1 MVCKPTV
8 ASTQTKVMK
17 VTKKIAKGAIEK
29 KKKTVN
35 KPIDMEF
42 CALRNLVPGSGEKSD
57 LEVVLDAINYIQSLE
72 NRLRSKSSPDL
83 LKAQF
88 MAIRRMN
95 QQQCEY

>member
-8 ASTQTKVMK
+8 ASTKTKVSK
-17 VTKKIAKGAIEK
+17 VTKKIAKVAIEK

-42 CALRNLVPGSGEKSD
+42 CALRSLVPGSGDKSD

-72 NRLRSKSSPDL
+72 NKLRSRSSPDL

-88 MAIRRMN
+88 MAIHRMK
-95 QQQCEY
+95 QQQCEF